1 MKHFRPHRTAG
12 KGGSGVRSEPSG
24 ERPFSWFEW
33 MLAGRY
39 LRSRRRET
47 FVSVI
52 AGFSFLGIM
61 LGVATLIVVM
71 AVMNG
76 FRGELIAKM
85 LGFNGHMLLQPMDE
99 PFTDYAE
106 LGDIIGAVPGI
117 TDVVPFVEGQV
128 LASGPTLAAGAMV
141 RGIRPRDLQGLTIV
155 SDNIRLGSLERFGKE
170 DGVLLGRRLANSLGL
185 RVGDTVTLTAPNGPV
200 TPFGVM
206 PRVKSYPVLAI
217 FEIGMS
223 IFDSGFVFMP
233 LAEAQLYFNRE
244 GEVTGIDIFTEDP
257 DRIAQYWGPVEA
269 AADRA
274 LLISDW
280 RMRDATFFSALEVE
294 RNMMFLIVAMI
305 VFVAALNIVSGM
317 TMLVKDKGS
326 DIAILRTMGMRRA
339 AIMRVFFITG
349 ASIGTLGTLAG
360 LLLGTAICLN
370 VESIRQFIAW
380 LTRTELFSAELY
392 YLSRLPA
399 DMDPVEVAVIVA
411 MALLLS
417 FLATLYPAWR
427 AARLDP
433 VEALRYE

>member
-1 MKHFRPHRTAG
+1 MD
-12 KGGSGVRSEPSG
+12 EPSDT
-24 ERPFSWFEW
+24 RPFARFEW

-47 FVSVI
+47 FVSII

-76 FRGELIAKM
+76 FRDELITKM
-85 LGFNGHMLLQPMDE
+85 LGFNGHMLLRAMDA
-99 PFTDYAE
+99 PLTDYRDLSE
-106 LGDIIGAVPGI
+106 RVGAVPGVTRVI
-117 TDVVPFVEGQV
+117 PFVEGQV
-128 LASGPTLAAGAMV
+128 LASGPTLASGAMV
-141 RGIRPRDLQGLTIV
+141 RGVRPEDLKRLTIV
-155 SDNIRLGSLERFGKE
+155 SDNIRLGSLEKFGQE
-170 DGVLLGRRLANSLGL
+170 DGVLIGRRLANSLGI
-185 RVGDTVTLTAPNGPV
+185 RVHDQVMLTAPRGAV
-200 TPFGVM
+200 TPFGVT
-206 PRVKSYPVLAI
+206 PRIKAYPVLGI

-223 IFDSGFVFMP
+223 IFDSGFIFMP
-233 LAEAQLYFNRE
+233 LDEAQLYFNLG
-244 GEVTGIDIFTEDP
+244 GEVTGIDVYTRDP
-257 DRIAQYWGPVEA
+257 DTIAEYWGPVEA
-269 AADRA
+269 AAERS

-280 RMRDATFFSALEVE
+280 RMRDVTFFSALEVE
-294 RNMMFLIVAMI
+294 RNMMFLIVALI
-305 VFVAALNIVSGM
+305 VFVAALNIVSGL
-317 TMLVKDKGS
+317 TMLVKDKGR
-326 DIAILRTMGMRRA
+326 DIAILRTMGATRGA
-339 AIMRVFFITG
+339 VMRVFFITG

-360 LLLGTAICLN
+360 LLLGTVICIN

-399 DMDPVEVAVIVA
+399 DMDALEVSAIVA

-417 FLATLYPAWR
+417 FLATVYPAWR